1 MEDSLKNYGDCFAL
15 LCQTSHRSCSRGS
28 PGGWHSLYIYT
39 YNLSTIAKIQ
49 KEEKKLKKF
58 ELKIKHIKKKITKW
72 VDTLWCIFEKD
83 EKKGK
88 IEVKGPKKAQ
98 FYNVFGERKIHIKIG
113 MIDL

>member
-1 MEDSLKNYGDCFAL
+1 MMIAL
-15 LCQTSHRSCSRGS
+15 PFFVKLRIDVVLEVLLVADI
-28 PGGWHSLYIYT
+28 LYI
-39 YNLSTIAKIQ
+39 YNLSTIAKIK
-49 KEEKKLKKF
+49 KEEQKLKKF
-58 ELKIKHIKKKITKW
+58 ELKIKHIKNKITKW